1 MRQTIISQQCQKSKI
16 SDIDL
21 KNKAQSLILGFNY
34 TSEIQELYRI
44 FAEYINE
51 DASFEKRALITQKGS
66 FPYSLGKGLFIISNP
81 GAGKTFI
88 FEELLSCYFTYR
100 KMTAYQI
107 EDLYSEY
114 GSGAL
119 RIHNESIYT
128 RINESKSVYDL
139 YIDDF
144 GREAKVLK
152 HYGTEIKFMDRF
164 IDERYRLL
172 KRNGAITHGSSNFEL
187 KDLKTQY
194 SPQTFSRMFELFNF
208 IVLTDTKDFRMQTL

>member
-1 MRQTIISQQCQKSKI
+1 MRQLTISQQCQKSKI

-21 KNKAQSLILGFNY
+21 KNKAQNLIPGFIY
-34 TSEIQELYRI
+34 TPQIQDLYTI
-44 FAEYINE
+44 LTEYINE
-51 DASFEKRALITQKGS
+51 DERFENRSLTTQKGNIP
-66 FPYSLGKGLFIISNP
+66 FSLGKGLFIISNP
-81 GAGKTFI
+81 GSGKTFI
-88 FEELLSCYFTYR
+88 FEELLNSFFTYR

-107 EDLYSEY
+107 EDLYSEH

-128 RINESKSVYDL
+128 RVNESKSVYDL

-164 IDERYRLL
+164 VDERYRLL

-187 KDLKTQY
+187 KELKLQY

-208 IVLTDTKDFRMQTL
+208 IVLTDTKDFRIQML